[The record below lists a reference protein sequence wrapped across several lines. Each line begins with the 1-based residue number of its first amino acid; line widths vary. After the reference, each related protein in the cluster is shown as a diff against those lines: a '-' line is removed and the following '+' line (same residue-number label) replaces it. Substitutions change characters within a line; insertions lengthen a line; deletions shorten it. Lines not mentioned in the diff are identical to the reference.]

1 NWLFLHSSKV
11 SRLEGAA
18 KPSIPLGFSPKPCN
32 FISTVNLFSI
42 SIHPERFSFS
52 MAIAAAR
59 SIFRSPSLRNA
70 ASRIAS
76 EAKAARS
83 PLRTPSKS
91 PLSHR
96 IFRCPSEMS
105 ACLESL
111 QPYHTVTA
119 SALMT
124 SMLTDS
130 LRSYSWLSEGVD
142 KTR

>member
-1 NWLFLHSSKV
+1 
-11 SRLEGAA
+11 
-18 KPSIPLGFSPKPCN
+18 
-32 FISTVNLFSI
+32 
-42 SIHPERFSFS
+42 

-59 SIFRSPSLRNA
+59 SIFRSPSVRNA
-70 ASRIAS
+70 ASKIAS
-76 EAKAARS
+76 EAKSARS
-83 PLRTPSKS
+83 SPFRQPSSSRT

-96 IFRCPSEMS
+96 IFRCPAEMS

-130 LRSYSWLSEGVD
+130 LRSYSWLSEAQNEDV
-142 KTR
+142 

>member
-1 NWLFLHSSKV
+1 
-11 SRLEGAA
+11 
-18 KPSIPLGFSPKPCN
+18 
-32 FISTVNLFSI
+32 
-42 SIHPERFSFS
+42 

-59 SIFRSPSLRNA
+59 SIFRPPAVRNA
-70 ASRIAS
+70 ASKIAS
-76 EAKAARS
+76 EAKTARS
-83 PLRTPSKS
+83 PFRTPSRT

-105 ACLESL
+105 ACVESL

-130 LRSYSWLSEGVD
+130 LRSYSWLSEGNFFTLLLSYVI
-142 KTR
+142 

>member
-1 NWLFLHSSKV
+1 
-11 SRLEGAA
+11 
-18 KPSIPLGFSPKPCN
+18 
-32 FISTVNLFSI
+32 
-42 SIHPERFSFS
+42 

>member
-1 NWLFLHSSKV
+1 
-11 SRLEGAA
+11 
-18 KPSIPLGFSPKPCN
+18 
-32 FISTVNLFSI
+32 
-42 SIHPERFSFS
+42 

-59 SIFRSPSLRNA
+59 SIFRPPAVRNA
-70 ASRIAS
+70 ASKIAS
-76 EAKAARS
+76 EAKTARS
-83 PLRTPSKS
+83 PFRTPSRT

-105 ACLESL
+105 ACVESL

-130 LRSYSWLSEGVD
+130 LRSYSWLSEGSFGNNLS
-142 KTR
+142 TSPMG

>member
-1 NWLFLHSSKV
+1 
-11 SRLEGAA
+11 
-18 KPSIPLGFSPKPCN
+18 
-32 FISTVNLFSI
+32 
-42 SIHPERFSFS
+42 

-130 LRSYSWLSEGVD
+130 LRSYSWLSEGDFSLYCYFFFDNREISEARSKHYGYLARPIGPSFDVLSSFTTLAL
-142 KTR
+142 TRLDEEGEA

>member
-1 NWLFLHSSKV
+1 
-11 SRLEGAA
+11 
-18 KPSIPLGFSPKPCN
+18 
-32 FISTVNLFSI
+32 
-42 SIHPERFSFS
+42 

-59 SIFRSPSLRNA
+59 SIFRSPSIRNA
-70 ASRIAS
+70 ASKIAV

-83 PLRTPSKS
+83 PFRTPSRT
-91 PLSHR
+91 PHSHR
-96 IFRCPSEMS
+96 IFRCPAEMS

-130 LRSYSWLSEGVD
+130 LRSYSWLSEGI
-142 KTR
+142 